1 VQGVVQYFTRL
12 FQLPRRPSGRRG
24 SGTAAALKE
33 GLLVPP
39 AEDTHGPA
47 PLLFAP
53 DVVCVQEAWEE
64 EVIRALLHAAHV
76 HGWHAARPATVKR
89 LFFGEH
95 TGLLAFSRHEILS
108 HSTTIYSA
116 RSGCDWLANK
126 GAQYLTI
133 CLASLGP
140 PVTREAASVQAMQK
154 RRKPL
159 HVHLVNTHLNASPDV
174 DVTASVSSSADV
186 ALQQLDQLLGF
197 LPAAHLR
204 EGCVLVGDLN
214 LLPAEVTRFLQ
225 KYQRT
230 HGTRAVT
237 RGGRLDSYVS
247 FPEEQSQLDYCIAI
261 SGCPGGGGDGDGDG
275 KIPPLAPPPTAAAG
289 PASGSGDG
297 AGGVGRGH
305 WGRGCTALVGQAV
318 FSDHLPIVTELSWVP
333 T

>member
-1 VQGVVQYFTRL
+1 M
-12 FQLPRRPSGRRG
+12 
-24 SGTAAALKE
+24 
-33 GLLVPP
+33 
-39 AEDTHGPA
+39 
-47 PLLFAP
+47 
-53 DVVCVQEAWEE
+53 QEAWEE

-174 DVTASVSSSADV
+174 DVTASVSSSADI

-261 SGCPGGGGDGDGDG
+261 SGCPGGGGTATVTG
-275 KIPPLAPPPTAAAG
+275 KSRPWPPRPQQPRDLLAGAATE
-289 PASGSGDG
+289 P
-297 AGGVGRGH
+297 GG
-305 WGRGCTALVGQAV
+305 
-318 FSDHLPIVTELSWVP
+318 
-333 T
+333 